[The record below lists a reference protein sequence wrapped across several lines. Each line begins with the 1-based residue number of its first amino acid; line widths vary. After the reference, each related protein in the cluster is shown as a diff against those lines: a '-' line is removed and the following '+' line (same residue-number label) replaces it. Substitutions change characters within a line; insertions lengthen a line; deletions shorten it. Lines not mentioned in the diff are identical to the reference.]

1 MEIFSIV
8 QIIKATYWQGNYSL
22 TCTDASGRDDH
33 SKMSRNHVNATYLYF
48 LLKILDLLDT
58 VSLTGGCLFAG
69 DFIIFDVVCSLLQIF
84 FLLRKRFTNITF
96 LHVYHH
102 SAMVLAVYIATRY
115 LPAGQAT
122 MLGILNCMVHC
133 LMYGYY
139 LVSALNENVAHSIW
153 WKKHITQIQM
163 VQFLMLVIHFTMG
176 LLATECTY
184 PKSIS
189 FVMAIQNL
197 FMLFM
202 FGDFYIKAYFK
213 NKSKVQ

>member
-1 MEIFSIV
+1 MIFFVSFV

-22 TCTDASGRDDH
+22 ICTGASGRDDL
-33 SKMSRNHVNATYLYF
+33 SEMSRNHVNATYLYF

-58 VSLTGGCLFAG
+58 VGATEFVYLQAILYFGCF
-69 DFIIFDVVCSLLQIF
+69 LLQVF
-84 FLLRKRFTNITF
+84 FLLRKRFTHITF

-102 SAMVLAVYIATRY
+102 SAMVLAVYIGTRF

-122 MLGILNCMVHC
+122 MLGILNSMVHC

-139 LVSALNENVAHSIW
+139 LVSALNENVARSIW

-163 VQFLMLVIHFTMG
+163 VQFLMLVVHFTMG
-176 LLATECTY
+176 VFATECTY

-202 FGDFYIKAYFK
+202 FGDFYIKTYLK